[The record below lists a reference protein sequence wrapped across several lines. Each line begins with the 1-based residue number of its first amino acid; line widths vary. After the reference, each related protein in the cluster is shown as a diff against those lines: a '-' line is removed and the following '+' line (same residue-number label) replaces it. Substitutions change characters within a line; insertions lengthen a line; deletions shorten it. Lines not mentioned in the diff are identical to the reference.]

1 MAHGIISNLARL
13 ADIPVPTLWAYCH
26 GSRRAS
32 SARAELLE
40 DLTGVSRLAWR
51 GGDVAQIQ
59 AGLSAMIITWSPQ
72 TGFNIRKPD
81 APPQAAG

>member
-13 ADIPVPTLWAYCH
+13 AEIPVPTLWAYCH

-32 SARAELLE
+32 PARAELLE

-51 GGDVAQIQ
+51 DGDVAQIQ

-81 APPQAAG
+81 APAPAAG